1 MTLAPIRILMVEDNE
16 ADAELEVRELKR
28 AGLRIDYR
36 LADTEATCR
45 GEIGRFRP
53 QVILSDFAMP
63 HFDGMSALATAREL
77 APETP
82 FIFVSGTLGEDYA
95 IRALKNGATDYVL
108 KTNLVRLPPAIER
121 ALAEAAQR
129 RRLERLSRLRQFS
142 SQINWALVRIRER
155 DELFATI
162 SKIAVEIGG
171 LAAARI
177 STSED
182 GKQTIWRPWYPSA
195 PRDAG
200 PHIEFPLL
208 VEGRETGRLEFAAE
222 AGFDDDQAS
231 VLGELAANVSFA
243 LELMAKQER
252 LNYLALYDPLT
263 GLANRTLFHERL
275 VQAIASSEQ
284 EKARLALI
292 VTDLDRFKAINDTH
306 GQSVGDAVLKLVA
319 ERLAKAAGESRVARL
334 GGNVFAVHVAGI
346 ANAEDIARRLEKA
359 AVFAEPAY
367 VQQHEIRLSAKTGIA
382 VYPDDGADA
391 GTLFRNAEAAVKRAK
406 ETGERYLFYAPSI
419 NARVSE
425 QVEMEGRLRKAI
437 DNGELFLHFQPKYD
451 MASGRMVGMEALMRW
466 HGPDGALV
474 SPGKFVP
481 VLEQTGLIFEAGQQ
495 ALARAARTYRDWHAR
510 GLKSPRIAVNVSA
523 LQLRRR
529 TFVDDVRAALG
540 DAAADNGGGVDI
552 EVTESLL
559 MAEIDESIRKL
570 RELREMGLRMALD
583 DFGTGYSSLAYLSK
597 LPLDTLKIDRSFVHG
612 MTERADNTSI
622 VSAIISLG
630 QALRLKIVAEGVE
643 TDAQAQLL
651 RLLRC
656 DEAQGFLFSK
666 PLPADGLEE
675 LLKAL

>member
-1 MTLAPIRILMVEDNE
+1 VTHPIRILLVEDSA

-28 AGLRIDYR
+28 AGLRVDYR
-36 LADTEATCR
+36 LADTEAACR
-45 GEIGRFRP
+45 EEIGSFKP
-53 QVILSDFAMP
+53 QIILSDFAMP

-77 APETP
+77 APDTP

-121 ALAEAAQR
+121 ALSEAAQR
-129 RRLERLSRLRQFS
+129 KRLERLSRLRQFS
-142 SQINWALVRIRER
+142 SQINWALVRIRQR

-171 LAAARI
+171 LAAARVG
-177 STSED
+177 TFDD
-182 GKQTIWRPWYPSA
+182 GATLIAWRPWFPQA
-195 PRDAG
+195 PEDAAMAS
-200 PHIEFPLL
+200 FPLT
-208 VEGRETGRLEFAAE
+208 VEGREAGLLEFS
-222 AGFDDDQAS
+222 GFFDEDQAA
-231 VLGELAANVSFA
+231 VLSELAANVSFA

-275 VQAIASSEQ
+275 AQAIASSQQ

-292 VTDLDRFKAINDTH
+292 VTDLDRFKAINDTL
-306 GQSVGDAVLKLVA
+306 GQPVGDAVLKLVA

-334 GGNVFAVHVAGI
+334 GGNVFAVQVAGI
-346 ANAEDIARRLEKA
+346 ASAEEIARRLEKA
-359 AVFAEPAY
+359 DVFGQPAN

-391 GTLFRNAEAAVKRAK
+391 DTLFRNAEAAVKRAK

-437 DNGELFLHFQPKYD
+437 DRGELFLHFQPKYD
-451 MASGRMVGMEALMRW
+451 FASGRMVGMEALMRW

-474 SPGKFVP
+474 SPAKFVP
-481 VLEQTGLIFEAGQQ
+481 VLEQTGLIFEAGHQ
-495 ALARAARTYRDWHAR
+495 ALASAARTYRDWHAR
-510 GLKSPRIAVNVSA
+510 GLKAPRIAVNVSA

-540 DAAADNGGGVDI
+540 DIGADGGGVDL

-559 MAEIDESIRKL
+559 MAEVDESIRKL

-597 LPLDTLKIDRSFVHG
+597 LPLDTLKIDRSFVKG
-612 MTERADNTSI
+612 MTERADDTSI

-643 TDAQAQLL
+643 TEAQAQLL

-666 PLPADGLEE
+666 PLPAPALEE